1 MNYDLLSVLSVLGVD
16 TSRLKVYF
24 HMCMYSNPV
33 TKIFT
38 GSSEDLAAA
47 TGTSLSTVTR
57 SLKHFKDLGYITR
70 LGNSKWKIN
79 ENILSHPD
87 TESDQPYIKV
97 LTN

>member
-1 MNYDLLSVLSVLGVD
+1 MNYDLISVLEVMGVK
-16 TSRLKVYF
+16 TSHLKIYF
-24 HMCMYSNPV
+24 HMCMYSDPV

-38 GSSEDLAAA
+38 GSRNELASI
-47 TGTSLSTVTR
+47 GGCSKVTVTN
-57 SLKHFKDLGYITR
+57 SLKHLQDLGYITR

-97 LTN
+97 LTP